1 MNCHIMG
8 LRVDH
13 RRTNAPK
20 LQKTLTHYGCNI
32 KMRVGLHQAGEL
44 GCSDDGLIVLQVC
57 GKPGEA
63 GQMLEELNG
72 MDGVTAKLMEI

>member
-32 KMRVGLHQAGEL
+32 KMRVGLHQ
-44 GCSDDGLIVLQVC
+44 
-57 GKPGEA
+57 PGEA